1 MTFIVSLATFSHHPL
16 KKKMKTAPVKK
27 PATKSVKKSVKKTF
41 YVYDN
46 KITVDLE
53 EMMICLI
60 RRERNLTADELLL
73 YLYIQRGGKF

>member
-1 MTFIVSLATFSHHPL
+1 
-16 KKKMKTAPVKK
+16 MKTSPVKK
-27 PATKSVKKSVKKTF
+27 PAKKPVKKTF

-53 EMMICLI
+53 AMMICLI

-73 YLYIQRGGKF
+73 YLYIQRGGNF

>member
-1 MTFIVSLATFSHHPL
+1 MKAAPS
-16 KKKMKTAPVKK
+16 KKPVRKTVKK
-27 PATKSVKKSVKKTF
+27 PVKKTF

-73 YLYIQRGGKF
+73 YLYIQRGGNF